1 MIGRLILFVA
11 CLVFSTPTVSYGQQQ
26 QPSMKLTPLSCRIDP
41 NDPERVLVDV
51 LGTMSLQLG
60 TDDIAGNAM
69 SCLLEISSIP
79 GGAGAV
85 TEALPKAFLIVMEEN
100 PQVFFAVM
108 SKNPATFRAWLDEL
122 PEAFTWFKNPPCLL
136 EPRRKQLISLLEH
149 TKMQE
154 PGLESLKEQVIQK
167 LLSIRCRQ
175 VQ

>member
-1 MIGRLILFVA
+1 MIGRMILFAV
-11 CLVFSTPTVSYGQQQ
+11 CLVFSMPAVSYAQQSINLK
-26 QPSMKLTPLSCRIDP
+26 PFSCRIDQ

-60 TDDIAGNAM
+60 TDDIAGDAM
-69 SCLLEISSIP
+69 SCLLKLSSIP

-100 PQVFFAVM
+100 PQVFFAAM
-108 SKNPATFRAWLDEL
+108 SKNPAIFQAWLGEL
-122 PEAFTWFKNPPCLL
+122 PEAFTWFKKPPCLL
-136 EPRRKQLISLLEH
+136 DPRRKQLISLLEH
-149 TKMQE
+149 TKLRE
-154 PGLESLKEQVIQK
+154 PTLESLKEQVTQR